1 MGGTGACNYIK
12 WNIKWIFIRTLQ
24 TKEKL
29 FFLWE
34 QLLDTC
40 DSQVACIYNQN
51 DGNIPYI
58 FIMTH
63 FQNLRKLYLCT
74 FCTVIFFKLIYTLD
88 IILRNECM
96 FWHLQ
101 ILHHVKKNPILFGPF
116 SISISVYFICTKA
129 HPFCS
134 VLCLPQFCQCDIF
147 EMETCVIKFL
157 MLTY

>member
-1 MGGTGACNYIK
+1 MYLYFYEYKTGFLEYMSLKSVLPIN
-12 WNIKWIFIRTLQ
+12 FP
-24 TKEKL
+24 L
-29 FFLWE
+29 FHLS
-34 QLLDTC
+34 LT
-40 DSQVACIYNQN
+40 
-51 DGNIPYI
+51 
-58 FIMTH
+58 
-63 FQNLRKLYLCT
+63 T

-157 MLTY
+157 MLTYKNGVQILLLYPRNEVAGGPSVS